1 MDDNRTN
8 SHTVGFLTISES
20 TAEQQYAQ
28 TFLDSFATVELVAF
42 DDIESKEDIADYDLL
57 WWHRDTPVSEETLP
71 DDAVSAL
78 TTYVEAGG
86 GLYLGLYALD
96 AVDLLG
102 IDPYP
107 PDHVEATY
115 VPNHTFGQQPAGFLV
130 KARFEGSA
138 VFAGF
143 SDRRVYTQRSRK
155 QSAPRLTYHDR
166 VPRNGDVLAS
176 SVVGEE
182 DRPAENSIIA
192 WSPGRGRVLGVGQHL
207 VFSEL
212 SEPHE
217 DTVEALVSGLVSYLG
232 DSEAEEF
239 NGRPKTSNELA
250 KIRAELESD
259 PHRPT
264 YHFTPPANWM
274 NDPNGIVEYD
284 GSYHLFYQYN
294 PAGPYHG
301 SIHWGHATSEDLVY
315 WEDRPVA
322 LTPDPDGP
330 DKDGCWSGCTVLDD
344 GHPTFVYTGGSG
356 GDQTPCLARATDDSL
371 DEWEKHPGN
380 PVIEDIP
387 LELGILSNDEWNAEF
402 RDHDVWQEDG
412 TWYHLIG
419 TGLEDGGGAAV
430 LYTSDTLTEW
440 NLVGPLLVGDR
451 YEDGPLWE
459 CPELLDFGESQV
471 LQVSNYDKVV
481 YFVGTFDGKSF
492 DRQSDGT
499 LDHGNYY
506 AAQSMPHGE
515 DQYLSWG
522 WIRED
527 RDSTAQ
533 WDAGWSGV
541 MSLPRV
547 LSLDEDG
554 TLRVRPTPEIE
565 ALRGHHQSLPK
576 QRLTPQDSVLP
587 EISGSALEI
596 QITFELGDAE
606 AFELIVGESPD
617 GAERTPIRYT
627 SEDELVVDRSASSE
641 SEAASSDPQCI
652 PSLSTDDGL
661 VTLHVFVDGS
671 VVELFANERE
681 SLSSR
686 IYPTREDSTG
696 VSLNAIGGDV
706 AIHSIDIWELD
717 SVFSFDEET
726 SVYQPASLA
735 NSGTD

>member
-1 MDDNRTN
+1 MDDNRTS
-8 SHTVGFLTISES
+8 SHTVGFLTIGER

-28 TFLDSFATVELVAF
+28 TFLDSFTTVEPVAF
-42 DDIESKEDIADYDLL
+42 GSIESKEDIAKYDLL
-57 WWHRDTPVSEETLP
+57 WWHRDAPISEETLP
-71 DDAVSAL
+71 EDALSAL
-78 TTYVEAGG
+78 TAYVEGGG
-86 GLYLGLYALD
+86 GLYLGLYALN
-96 AVDLLG
+96 AVDRLG
-102 IDPYP
+102 IDPHP

-115 VPNHTFGQQPAGFLV
+115 VPNHTFGQQPAGFLI
-130 KARFEGSA
+130 KTRFEESS
-138 VFAGF
+138 VFAEF
-143 SDRRVYTQRSRK
+143 SGRRVHTQRSRK
-155 QSAPRLTYHDR
+155 QSAPRLVYRDR

-176 SVVGEE
+176 SVVGEQ

-192 WSPGRGRVLGVGQHL
+192 WSPGRGRVFGVGQHL

-212 SEPHE
+212 SEPYE
-217 DTVEALVSGLVSYLG
+217 DTVKTLVSGLVSHLG
-232 DSEAEEF
+232 NSEAEKF
-239 NGRPKTSNELA
+239 SGRPKTPDELA
-250 KIRAELESD
+250 EIRTELD
-259 PHRPT
+259 GDAHRPT
-264 YHFTPPANWM
+264 YHFAPPANWM

-284 GSYHLFYQYN
+284 GTYHLFYQYN

-301 SIHWGHATSEDLVY
+301 SIHWGHATSDDLVY

-322 LTPDPDGP
+322 LTPDLDGP

-344 GHPTFVYTGGSG
+344 GQPTFVYTGGSG
-356 GDQTPCLARATDDSL
+356 GDQTPCLARAIDDSL

-387 LELGILSNDEWNAEF
+387 EELGILSNDQWNAEF
-402 RDHDVWQEDG
+402 RDHDVWREDG

-419 TGLEDGGGAAV
+419 TGLEDGGGAAI

-440 NLVGPLLVGDR
+440 ELVGPLLVGDR
-451 YEDGPLWE
+451 HEDGPLWE

-481 YFVGTFDGKSF
+481 YFVGTFDGTSF
-492 DRQSDGT
+492 DRRADGT
-499 LDHGNYY
+499 VDHGNYY
-506 AAQSMPHGE
+506 AAQSVPHGE

-527 RDSTAQ
+527 RDGAAQ

-547 LSLDEDG
+547 LSLDEDD
-554 TLRVRPTPEIE
+554 TLRVRPTPEVE

-576 QRLTPQDSVLP
+576 QTLSPEDSVFP
-587 EISGSALEI
+587 ETSGSALEI
-596 QITFELGDAE
+596 QVTFELGDAE
-606 AFELIVGESPD
+606 AFELVVGESPD
-617 GAERTPIRYT
+617 GAERTPVRY
-627 SEDELVVDRSASSE
+627 SCENELVVDRSASSE
-641 SEAASSDPQCI
+641 SKAPSSNSQRI
-652 PSLSTDDGL
+652 PSISTDDGL

-696 VSLNAIGGDV
+696 VSLNAVGGDV
-706 AIHSIDIWELD
+706 AIHNVDIWELD
-717 SVFSFDEET
+717 PAFSPDDGKLA
-726 SVYQPASLA
+726 YQQASPT
-735 NSGTD
+735 NSGMD